1 MSVDY
6 QLLAGWTI
14 LPCFYAAFL
23 NPVRVFTM
31 ERSSIAQRSQEENVK
46 PAWYCLRSQ
55 PKHEHIAA
63 AHLRI
68 LEGVTVFCPRIR
80 FKKVTRQG
88 SVWVTEAMFP
98 GYLFAH
104 FTLTE
109 MHRQVQYAPGVSG
122 IVRFADRYPTIDEV
136 ALDHL
141 RVHTG
146 ESEVRELSYKLS
158 QGDEVRIL
166 EGAFAGLEAVVVRV
180 LPAKERV
187 KILMDFLGRKI
198 EAEVGH
204 SSVLRYV
211 LHPLAA

>member
-1 MSVDY
+1 MDRTPS
-6 QLLAGWTI
+6 
-14 LPCFYAAFL
+14 
-23 NPVRVFTM
+23 
-31 ERSSIAQRSQEENVK
+31 AQRKQDENAK

-80 FKKVTRQG
+80 FKRVTRQG

-104 FTLTE
+104 FELAE
-109 MHRQVQYAPGVSG
+109 MHRQVRYAHGVSG
-122 IVRFADRYPTIDEV
+122 IVRFADRYPTIDEG
-136 ALDHL
+136 ALEQL
-141 RVHTG
+141 RAHTG
-146 ESEVRELSYKLS
+146 HSEVKELSYKLS
-158 QGDEVRIL
+158 QGDDVRIV
-166 EGAFAGLEAVVVRV
+166 EGAFAGLEAVVVQV

-198 EAEVGH
+198 EAEVEH
-204 SSVLRYV
+204 ASVLRQV
-211 LHPLAA
+211 VHPLAA